1 MSAYSVLIVD
11 DEPQQLD
18 RVQSL
23 LQTGMDAMSSH
34 LGLLETD
41 SFTLAISDD
50 AGAVADGIKNHK
62 LSQNIILAD
71 IFMPIQRGGTP
82 VPGGGAKRIY
92 QAIKDSG
99 KGGEIILVVMSN
111 RDSEA
116 RSYFKEIWNEQAQL
130 PFPWAINYVK
140 PELLRGSN
148 AQEKLFDRNQWVYA
162 VCRAIVKSRSVEWR
176 HTFLKSTMFDIAGLD
191 PSFMQAKVA
200 AEQLANE
207 RIIMLSGESGTG
219 KELIAHAIHINSTRS
234 KRGFEARNCN
244 SIPEALIESEI
255 FGYEKGAFNNAFQR
269 KLSLFEISKDG
280 TVFLDEFGADREQLR
295 SLDTKLR
302 RLVSEGE
309 YTRVGGTN
317 VQKFNGTIIFGSS
330 GIADLQV
337 PQDISRDLYERIKTF
352 HISLPPLRKRVG
364 DIIRLADAFLAKLAK
379 GDPVKSLSPDARQL
393 LLDYDWPGNV
403 RELEN
408 CMKLLA
414 RTLMTRTIERSDLAN
429 ALKSTAVELLPVSK
443 HDSDDDITPE
453 HLLSVLKLVDGNRV
467 EAAKILWPNY
477 SSKEIRSWVRKK
489 VDLFV
494 REFSA
499 ADTTFA
505 EQLPEAYY
513 QRKVGGRPKSTNSR
527 NRG

>member
-1 MSAYSVLIVD
+1 MTAYSVLIVD
-11 DEPQQLD
+11 DEPQQLE

-23 LQTGMDAMSSH
+23 LQEGMDAMAAH
-34 LGLLETD
+34 LGLLDTD
-41 SFTLAISDD
+41 SFTVAISDD

-116 RSYFKEIWNEQAQL
+116 RSYFKEIWNEQSQL
-130 PFPWAINYVK
+130 PYPWAINYVK

-148 AQEKLFDRNQWVYA
+148 AAEKLFDRHQWVYA

-176 HTFLKSTMFDIAGLD
+176 HTFLKSTMFDIVGLD

-200 AEQLANE
+200 AEQFADE
-207 RIIMLSGESGTG
+207 KVIMLSGESGTG
-219 KELIAHAIHINSTRS
+219 KELIARAIHSNSTRS
-234 KRGFEARNCN
+234 KRRFEARNCN
-244 SIPEALIESEI
+244 SIPETLIESEI
-255 FGYEKGAFNNAFQR
+255 FGHERGTFTNAFQR
-269 KLSLFEISKDG
+269 KPSLFEVSNDG

-295 SLDTKLR
+295 ILDTKLR

-309 YTRVGGTN
+309 YTRVGGAG
-317 VQKFNGTIIFGSS
+317 VQTFAGTIIFGGS
-330 GIADLQV
+330 GIADLRV
-337 PQDISRDLYERIKTF
+337 PEDISRDLYERIKTF
-352 HISLPPLRKRVG
+352 HISLPPLRKRVD
-364 DIIRLADAFLAKLAK
+364 DIVPLAEGFLAKLAK
-379 GDPVKSLSPDARQL
+379 GDPVKILSPEARQL
-393 LLDYDWPGNV
+393 LLDYRWPGNI

-414 RTLMTRTIERSDLAN
+414 GTLMTRTIERSDLAK
-429 ALKSTAVELLPVSK
+429 ALRLGAVDLLPVSK
-443 HDSDDDITPE
+443 HEPEGDITPE
-453 HLLSVLKLVDGNRV
+453 RLLDALKSVDGNRV
-467 EAAKILWPNY
+467 EAARILWPNY
-477 SSKEIRSWVRKK
+477 TLDEIRSWVRQR
-489 VDLFV
+489 VDHFV

-499 ADTTFA
+499 GDPTFA

-513 QRKVGGRPKSTNSR
+513 QRSVGGRPKSTNAR
-527 NRG
+527 NRA